1 MAEAGYK
8 IRNAEGI
15 HFVTFAVVEWV
26 DVFTRREYKDML
38 VESLSFCQ
46 EKKSLLLYAWCIMS
60 NHIHFMA
67 SAQENNLSDILR
79 DFKKYTSTQ
88 IIAAINKNQQESRRG
103 WMIDIFKKAG
113 KENSRNTVYQFWRQ
127 DNHPI
132 ECFSF
137 DFTKQ
142 KLEYIHNNPVAAGI
156 VANPEDYL
164 YSSAAD
170 YAGRKGI
177 LKVELLF

>member
-15 HFVTFAVVEWV
+15 HFVTFAVVDWV
-26 DVFTRREYKDML
+26 DAFTRREYKDML

-46 EKKSLLLYAWCIMS
+46 ENKGLILYGWCIMP
-60 NHIHFMA
+60 NHVHFMA
-67 SAQENNLSDILR
+67 SARDKNLSDILR

-88 IIAAINKNQQESRRG
+88 ITSAILKNTQESRRN
-103 WMIDIFKKAG
+103 WMIDIFGKAG
-113 KENSRNTVYQFWRQ
+113 KENSRNTSYQFWRQ

-142 KLEYIHNNPVAAGI
+142 KLDYIHNNPVEAGI
-156 VANPEDYL
+156 VYNAEDYV
-164 YSSAAD
+164 YSSAGD
-170 YAGRKGI
+170 YVGKKGL